1 MQGVAACA
9 RGVTWHVV
17 EPQGPRNKRVGGRML
32 LDYLIHKI
40 PLPVPDRGL
49 PALRLQEPR
58 APAFLP
64 QT

>member
-40 PLPVPDRGL
+40 D
-49 PALRLQEPR
+49 PAASAR
-58 APAFLP
+58 
-64 QT
+64 